1 LIITD
6 PLSGTTTLQYGSV
19 GDKFQQ
25 LANWWVT
32 YTIVAVQVTV

>member
-19 GDKFQQ
+19 GDKFQ
-25 LANWWVT
+25 
-32 YTIVAVQVTV
+32 